1 MLKRILLM
9 AGLLVSF
16 SAVSAH
22 AQNFG
27 QRNTTDDFTG
37 PYVGGTVGYSWGDF
51 DADAVTAGGV
61 TVATDDPDMDGWQ
74 GGLLGGYG
82 FQFDTGMKYGWN
94 GFLGAEAG
102 YEWSGADGS
111 AFGADVDKEDTL
123 ILTLRPG
130 MTWGDT
136 ALGYGIIGYS
146 RTQFEAGGEEEWLD
160 GLVLG
165 AGTELYTVGPFKTR
179 LEYVYTN
186 YEDMNY
192 AVPGGSLNVEGQEH
206 ALKLGGIFRF

>member
-1 MLKRILLM
+1 MLKRILLLT
-9 AGLLVSF
+9 GLLVSLG
-16 SAVSAH
+16 AVSVQ

-27 QRNTTDDFTG
+27 QRGTEDFTG

-51 DADAVTAGGV
+51 DADVTTGGIG
-61 TVATDDPDMDGWQ
+61 VASDDPDMDGWQ
-74 GGLLGGYG
+74 GGFLGGYG
-82 FQFDTGMKYGWN
+82 FQFDTGMSHGWN
-94 GFLGAEAG
+94 GFLGLEAG
-102 YEWSGADGS
+102 YEWSSADGS
-111 AFGADVDKEDTL
+111 VFGVDVDKEDTVL
-123 ILTLRPG
+123 LTLRPG
-130 MTWGDT
+130 MAWGDT

-146 RTQFEAGGEEEWLD
+146 RTQFEADGEEEWLD

-186 YEDMNY
+186 YEDAEY
-192 AVPGGSLNVEGQEH
+192 DLGGGTALNVEGQEH